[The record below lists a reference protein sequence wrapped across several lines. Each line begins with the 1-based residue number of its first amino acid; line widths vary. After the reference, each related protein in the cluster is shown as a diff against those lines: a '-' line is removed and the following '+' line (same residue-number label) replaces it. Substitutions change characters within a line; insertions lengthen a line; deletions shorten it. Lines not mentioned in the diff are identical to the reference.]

1 MSALFKQPIKRG
13 LVPTKWRDSHLAGL
27 TCGLAGLSSRT
38 GKVLSPL
45 WSLKSSYGLKQFG
58 GNTLDTFINK
68 HKCSLHLHDRFLAQN
83 QNSPLNP

>member
-1 MSALFKQPIKRG
+1 MSALFKRPIKGG
-13 LVPTKWRDSHLAGL
+13 LVPTKWTDPHLAGL
-27 TCGLAGLSSRT
+27 ICGLAGLSSGT

-68 HKCSLHLHDRFLAQN
+68 HKCSLHLQDRFLLKIKN
-83 QNSPLNP
+83 LP